1 MGRRGAC
8 RFVDELAMGGW
19 APTRGP
25 PDLAVTTSV
34 SWTTI
39 RVPFRAVVWSPAES
53 AITIATRVTR
63 LTGFCRLG
71 AVEEGYRSW
80 QPRYGT
86 CCAENPQSTPL
97 SPAIPF

>member
-8 RFVDELAMGGW
+8 RFVDELAMGGL

-71 AVEEGYRSW
+71 QLRK
-80 QPRYGT
+80 GT
-86 CCAENPQSTPL
+86 DHGSHRTGHVARKIRNL
-97 SPAIPF
+97 LR